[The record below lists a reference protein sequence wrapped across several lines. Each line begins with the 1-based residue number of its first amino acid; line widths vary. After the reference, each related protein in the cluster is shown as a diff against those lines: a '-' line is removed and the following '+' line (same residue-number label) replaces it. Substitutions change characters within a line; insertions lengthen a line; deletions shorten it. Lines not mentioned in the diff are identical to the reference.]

1 MKPAIRCIL
10 AGLLMAGTLATA
22 NASTGK
28 YITSKDLQTFDA
40 QSKDVTAGMTKGGRF
55 EFVSASEQARV
66 TELLSLMHDILAKYP
81 DVKTISERDKL
92 VVFNSQEEVNEIL
105 TKGDGSRLIC
115 TNEAPIGSHL
125 ARKNCVT
132 QAKKEQQ
139 REDARH
145 MLESKPGDKVIGGN

>member
-1 MKPAIRCIL
+1 MKPAIPRILVGLLL
-10 AGLLMAGTLATA
+10 AGMLATA

-55 EFVSASEQARV
+55 EFVSTSEQARV
-66 TELLSLMHDILAKYP
+66 TELLGLIHDILVKYP
-81 DVKTISERDKL
+81 DVKTIGERDKL
-92 VVFNSQEEVNEIL
+92 TVFNSQEEVNEIL
-105 TKGDGSRLIC
+105 TKGDGNRLIC
-115 TNEAPIGSHL
+115 ANEAPVGSHL
-125 ARKNCVT
+125 SKKVCVT

-139 REDARH
+139 REEARR